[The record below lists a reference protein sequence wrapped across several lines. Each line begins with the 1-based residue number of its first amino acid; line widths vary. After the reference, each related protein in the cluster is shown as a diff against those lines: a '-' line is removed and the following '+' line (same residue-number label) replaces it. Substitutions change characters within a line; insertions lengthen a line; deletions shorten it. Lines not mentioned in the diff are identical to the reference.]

1 MSKNTNLS
9 FLTDFLTA
17 DIVNS
22 RVGMNNV
29 SPQATFDVTGTG
41 KFSGILTLG
50 STISNGTYTYT
61 LPSAT
66 GTLALTS
73 DIPSVTGYVPY
84 TGATQAVNLGYNSLS
99 ASFLRVDGAGPTL
112 GSYLGFK
119 HSTNVTTGADG
130 YTSIYTFG
138 TNTIAFKSISG
149 ATTRDF
155 SFSMAS
161 ITPGVSGGRIYTLPD
176 ADGTIALTSSL
187 SGYLPLTGGI
197 LTGTTRMDGS
207 GGTVPSITMIFN
219 SGINRLLAPVL
230 RLYGATN
237 ESSNY
242 IELFGT
248 LATSNRTITFPDA
261 SGTVVLTSNLSAYL
275 PLTGG
280 TLTGTLNGTSSN
292 FSSNVTIGGNDS
304 VATRLYVRT
313 EDTANTPSLTLF
325 KNITSASSE
334 DIFRVQSWNGAFNTV
349 ASIRANGSA
358 NFLSSVSA
366 TSLRSSTVGTFGFN
380 TASNG
385 EFQIYSTAESGL
397 VMAGRGSSFD
407 MVITNK
413 NGADTIR
420 IPTGTINVN
429 FLGSVTAVGQITG
442 PSGGTESKFNFLGYN
457 NAYGGITANTG
468 FNTNYNGV
476 SIYSNF
482 NSTRNGQGN
491 TSNPSWVLDLGGS
504 IPDPDSF
511 GIFRSPA
518 GSFTFSNLFKVT
530 SSGNVG
536 IGLTT
541 IPARLSLVGGSTMQ
555 FGIDGNS
562 GNNLIYLRGG
572 STGDKAAI
580 TLNHYGYADF
590 HIAVGYTANTVLSL
604 TKTIGGTDGVII
616 NSNGTVGIGTATD
629 IGTRLNVNGTTYST
643 NYISGTQGLNV
654 SGYGF
659 LTQTISGQMTVLGHN
674 ISASSSV
681 ANQVN
686 VVNSGWYSSMIRMY
700 YTEGITFHT
709 SSTVYSAGAV
719 YPMDATERV
728 KIKVNGEVIFYNS
741 IILRNGQINSLTSSD
756 SGQSMYLNFQ
766 GNGAIY
772 AGSSYT
778 VLYAGSDERIKTEI
792 NHSQST
798 LTKILNLTPRTFKY
812 KERPEIT
819 NYGFIAQEVE
829 KIMPELV
836 RTSEG
841 ITMCLDEQI
850 ENQKSVE
857 SYGLAWASILVKAIQ
872 EQQQQIQ
879 ELKNKLS

>member
-73 DIPSVTGYVPY
+73 DIPSVSGYVPY

-138 TNTIAFKSISG
+138 TNTIGFKSISG

-161 ITPGVSGGRIYTLPD
+161 ITPGISGGRIYTLPD
-176 ADGTIALTSSL
+176 ADGTIALTSAIPANPIGGTGTSGTIPVFTGSTTIGNSIIQSNATQVNIVGNGSQLLFDSL
-187 SGYLPLTGGI
+187 GSAKDGGI
-197 LTGTTRMDGS
+197 QYVNSFELQINNSRGTGS
-207 GGTVPSITMIFN
+207 VI
-219 SGINRLLAPVL
+219 
-230 RLYGATN
+230 
-237 ESSNY
+237 
-242 IELFGT
+242 
-248 LATSNRTITFPDA
+248 
-261 SGTVVLTSNLSAYL
+261 YL
-275 PLTGG
+275 
-280 TLTGTLNGTSSN
+280 
-292 FSSNVTIGGNDS
+292 
-304 VATRLYVRT
+304 
-313 EDTANTPSLTLF
+313 
-325 KNITSASSE
+325 
-334 DIFRVQSWNGAFNTV
+334 
-349 ASIRANGSA
+349 GSA
-358 NFLSSVSA
+358 NLDFHTNPSSNPDPRLRITSGGNVLINSTTDNGARLQVSGTATFSSSVSG
-366 TSLRSSTVGTFGFN
+366 TSIRSSAVGTFGFN
-380 TASNG
+380 TANDG
-385 EFQIYSTAESGL
+385 EFQIYSDAGAGL
-397 VMAGRGSSFD
+397 VMAGRGVTYD

-413 NGADTIR
+413 GGSDVIQ
-420 IPTGTINVN
+420 IPTGTVN
-429 FLGSVTAVGQITG
+429 TNFVGSVTAGGQITG
-442 PSGGTESKFNFLGYN
+442 PSGSTEGKFNFIGYN

-468 FNTNYNGV
+468 FNTNYNAV

-491 TSNPSWVLDLGGS
+491 TSNPSWILDLGGS

-536 IGLTT
+536 IGTTDTQSFRLAVDGPNVSQGDVTTT
-541 IPARLSLVGGSTMQ
+541 IRVFDTTSATTGTGGGISFAGYFSGTSSIINTFSYIKGGKENSTAGNYASYLSFGTRVNGGSATERMRITS
-555 FGIDGNS
+555 GGNVS
-562 GNNLIYLRGG
+562 IGTPTD
-572 STGDKAAI
+572 TGYK
-580 TLNHYGYADF
+580 LYVLG
-590 HIAVGYTANTVLSL
+590 AVGVSSSVTAN
-604 TKTIGGTDGVII
+604 
-616 NSNGTVGIGTATD
+616 
-629 IGTRLNVNGTTYST
+629 
-643 NYISGTQGLNV
+643 NYIANTEGLNV

-659 LTQTISGQMTVLGHN
+659 LTQTVSGQMTILGHN
-674 ISASSSV
+674 LTANNSV

-686 VVNSGWYSSMIRMY
+686 VVNGGWYSSMIRMY

>member
-29 SPQATFDVTGTG
+29 SPQSTFDVTGTG

-50 STISNGTYTYT
+50 STVSNGTYTYT

-73 DIPSVTGYVPY
+73 DIPSVSGYVPY

-99 ASFLRVDGAGPTL
+99 ASFLRIDGAGPTL

-161 ITPGVSGGRIYTLPD
+161 ITPGVPGGRTYTLPD
-176 ADGTIALTSSL
+176 ADGTIALTSNL
-187 SGYLPLTGGI
+187 SG
-197 LTGTTRMDGS
+197 
-207 GGTVPSITMIFN
+207 
-219 SGINRLLAPVL
+219 
-230 RLYGATN
+230 
-237 ESSNY
+237 
-242 IELFGT
+242 
-248 LATSNRTITFPDA
+248 
-261 SGTVVLTSNLSAYL
+261 YL

-280 TLTGTLNGTSSN
+280 TLTGALNGTTATFSTSTNGIVTVNRSSTSFASLFKMSTAGVDNWSIGIPTLSSADWVLFNHASGISNLSFASATGAATFSSALNGTTAN
-292 FSSNVTIGGNDS
+292 FSGNVTMGGNDGFS
-304 VATRLYVRT
+304 TRLYVRT
-313 EDTANTPSLTLF
+313 EDAANTPSLTLF

-429 FLGSVTAVGQITG
+429 FLGSVTAGGQITG
-442 PSGGTESKFNFLGYN
+442 PSGSTESKFNFLGYN
-457 NAYGGITANTG
+457 NAYGGIAANTG
-468 FNTNYNGV
+468 FNPNYNGV
-476 SIYSNF
+476 TIYSNY

-491 TSNPSWVLDLGGS
+491 TSNPSWALDLGGS

-511 GIFRSPA
+511 GVFRSPA
-518 GSFTFSNLFKVT
+518 GSFTFSNLFKITSAGNVLIGLSTDNGYKLYVNGLVGT
-530 SSGNVG
+530 SSSV
-536 IGLTT
+536 
-541 IPARLSLVGGSTMQ
+541 
-555 FGIDGNS
+555 
-562 GNNLIYLRGG
+562 
-572 STGDKAAI
+572 
-580 TLNHYGYADF
+580 
-590 HIAVGYTANTVLSL
+590 TA
-604 TKTIGGTDGVII
+604 
-616 NSNGTVGIGTATD
+616 
-629 IGTRLNVNGTTYST
+629 T
-643 NYISGTQGLNV
+643 NYISNTQGLNV

-659 LTQTISGQMTVLGHN
+659 YTQTISGQMTIIGHN
-674 ISASSSV
+674 VSASSSV
-681 ANQVN
+681 ANQTN
-686 VVNSGWYSSMIRMY
+686 VINSGWYSSMIKMY
-700 YTEGITFHT
+700 YSEGITFHT

-719 YPMDATERV
+719 YPMGDTERV
-728 KIKVNGEVIFYNS
+728 RIQTDGQVRFQSS
-741 IILRNGQINSLTSSD
+741 IILTNGQINSLTSGG
-756 SGQSMYLNFQ
+756 SGQSMYLNFG

-772 AGSSYT
+772 AGSSYA

-798 LTKILNLTPRTFKY
+798 LTRILNLIPRTFKY
-812 KERPEIT
+812 KERPDVT

-829 KIMPELV
+829 KVMPELV
-836 RTSEG
+836 RVSEG
-841 ITMCLDEQI
+841 ITMCLDEEI